1 MTMPKSITAALL
13 LACFISAG
21 HAQFLEKKTV
31 SLVLAKKIAAVA
43 EAEAA
48 KNGWNVAIS
57 IVDDGGHQV
66 YFEKMDNTQNG
77 SIDVAYQKARS
88 AIMFKR
94 PTKTFEEMVA
104 GGRSVIL
111 ALPGALPVEG
121 GHPIVVEGQYIGAIG
136 VSGAKSTEDG
146 IVARAGAEAAG
157 KP

>member
-1 MTMPKSITAALL
+1 MPKSITAALL
-13 LACFISAG
+13 LACFLSAG

-31 SLVLAKKIAAVA
+31 SLALAKKIAAVA

-48 KNGWNVAIS
+48 KNGWTVAIS
-57 IVDDGGHQV
+57 IVDDGGHQI

-77 SIDVAYQKARS
+77 SIEVAYQKARS

-111 ALPGALPVEG
+111 ALPGAMPVEG